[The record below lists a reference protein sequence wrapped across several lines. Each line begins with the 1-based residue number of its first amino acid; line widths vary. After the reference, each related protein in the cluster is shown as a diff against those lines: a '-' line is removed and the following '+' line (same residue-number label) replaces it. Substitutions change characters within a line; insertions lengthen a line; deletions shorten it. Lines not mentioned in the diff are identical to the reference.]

1 MNGNGTVQSAV
12 QVMKAGAH
20 DFVAKPFGVNEL
32 KLLLERVAG
41 PSHAEAGESKAVR
54 RDEIEAWDRSRLSVA
69 EQGFPLGVV
78 QLPAEMVSPVEN
90 GRSIMWTRLKDF
102 FSVETPGLYAAP
114 PNRNE
119 RRVFPAGEFCGA
131 SRSIVAAESQL
142 SLIATA

>member
-102 FSVETPGLYAAP
+102 FQSKRPVCMQLRLIGTS
-114 PNRNE
+114 
-119 RRVFPAGEFCGA
+119 GA
-131 SRSIVAAESQL
+131 SSRQANSAAHRGRLLQRSRSCR
-142 SLIATA
+142 